1 MSKVLVQNWLEKLAE
16 TASKGNVDAHMELI
30 SENINVLDE
39 PGNRNLDYHDL
50 AEYCRSRFQAN
61 APIRVSY
68 QDMHIKTMTPAR
80 VKFIATE
87 TVEQP
92 DCVDQRG
99 LEFIIQREDD
109 GRWRAVQERL
119 LTAGDTN
126 PARQ

>member
-1 MSKVLVQNWLEKLAE
+1 VQDWLEKLAD

-39 PGNRNLDYHDL
+39 PGKRNLDYHGL
-50 AEYCRSRFQAN
+50 AEYCRNRFQAN

-68 QDMHIKTMTPAR
+68 RDMRIKTMTPAR

-119 LTAGDTN
+119 L
-126 PARQ
+126 PARNSVAIGQ

>member
-1 MSKVLVQNWLEKLAE
+1 VSKVLGQNWLEKLADA
-16 TASKGNVDAHMELI
+16 ASKGNVDAHMELI
-30 SENINVLDE
+30 SENINVFDE

-50 AEYCRSRFQAN
+50 AEYCRSRFQVD

-68 QDMHIKTMTPAR
+68 RDMRIKTMTPAR

-92 DCVDQRG
+92 DCVNQRG

-119 LTAGDTN
+119 LTTGGAN

>member
-1 MSKVLVQNWLEKLAE
+1 VNKVLVQDWLEKLANA
-16 TASKGNVDAHMELI
+16 ASKGNVDEHMELI

-39 PGNRNLDYHDL
+39 PGQRNLDYEGL
-50 AEYCRSRFQAN
+50 AEYCRSRFQDN
-61 APIRVSY
+61 APLRVSY

-119 LTAGDTN
+119 LTADDSN
-126 PARQ
+126 PTRQ